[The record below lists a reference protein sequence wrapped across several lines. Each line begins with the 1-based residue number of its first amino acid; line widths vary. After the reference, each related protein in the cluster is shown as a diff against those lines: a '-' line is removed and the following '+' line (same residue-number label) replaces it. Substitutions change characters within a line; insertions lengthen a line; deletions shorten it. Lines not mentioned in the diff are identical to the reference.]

1 MIYVLLFV
9 CFLVLINVLIIWI
22 LTLKQNLLEV
32 PKQQKVN
39 QLQDSANSPVS
50 FMFHIW
56 TGRHWICMQSAKK
69 SLQAPKCCQ
78 TLNGLYLTGNSTD
91 NCLMDSQQTIGH
103 CVSCTQYSVFRQHP
117 RLNQLSIYTGEN
129 NFDAIFRCVR
139 HVKTQQEMVCFRLV
153 TTTKRMKMASLSLPF
168 VPPEFRQRV
177 GIFYL

>member
-1 MIYVLLFV
+1 
-9 CFLVLINVLIIWI
+9 
-22 LTLKQNLLEV
+22 
-32 PKQQKVN
+32 
-39 QLQDSANSPVS
+39 
-50 FMFHIW
+50 
-56 TGRHWICMQSAKK
+56 MQSAKK

-129 NFDAIFRCVR
+129 NFDAIFCCVR